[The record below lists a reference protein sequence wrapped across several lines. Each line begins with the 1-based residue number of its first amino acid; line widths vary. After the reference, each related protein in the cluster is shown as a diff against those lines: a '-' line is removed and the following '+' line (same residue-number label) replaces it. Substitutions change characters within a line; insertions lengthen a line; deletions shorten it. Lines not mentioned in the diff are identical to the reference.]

1 MSLLAFLR
9 YVDIYSHWCP
19 SQLRHGCW
27 QCYFP
32 RRRIKILAVMIHSSS
47 RCERPLRLASRLR
60 RMPAYTG
67 ALACS
72 CSSQP
77 PRRALPSLA
86 SWGPRRAWV
95 FAFPP
100 TEGEVKPNVLTG
112 ASGPLHN
119 WTFLFVQMLFAQQHL
134 LFTQRAS
141 REGEGWFW
149 LESFSTV
156 SPAAS
161 FCNHAGP

>member
-1 MSLLAFLR
+1 MRLLAFLR

-32 RRRIKILAVMIHSSS
+32 RRRIKILAIMIHSSS

-67 ALACS
+67 VLACS

-77 PRRALPSLA
+77 PRRALPSLVPGA
-86 SWGPRRAWV
+86 PGGPGYLLFQPWKESWNQTFLQVNLAPFIIGPFSPCKCFLPSSTYCSRREPWRRRL
-95 FAFPP
+95 
-100 TEGEVKPNVLTG
+100 VLTWIIFH
-112 ASGPLHN
+112 S
-119 WTFLFVQMLFAQQHL
+119 
-134 LFTQRAS
+134 
-141 REGEGWFW
+141 
-149 LESFSTV
+149 V